1 MSKDDTIDPSFS
13 DLASALAARCAEAI
27 ELDSASE
34 IPNDSLGQVFASVV
48 RLYAAKAQAGDTP
61 RPFGRNSGVTATVVA
76 IGCTAMLESIGL
88 TLFDLGAWQTL
99 SSVRPT
105 ADLRSENGLVRR

>member
-1 MSKDDTIDPSFS
+1 MSKVDTGDLTFS
-13 DLASALAARCAEAI
+13 ELASALAALCAEAI
-27 ELDSASE
+27 ESDGIEA

-61 RPFGRNSGVTATVVA
+61 RPFGRNSGVTSTDVA
-76 IGCTAMLESIGL
+76 IGCCAMLDGIGL

-99 SSVRPT
+99 ASVRP
-105 ADLRSENGLVRR
+105 AAPPHDNASHRR